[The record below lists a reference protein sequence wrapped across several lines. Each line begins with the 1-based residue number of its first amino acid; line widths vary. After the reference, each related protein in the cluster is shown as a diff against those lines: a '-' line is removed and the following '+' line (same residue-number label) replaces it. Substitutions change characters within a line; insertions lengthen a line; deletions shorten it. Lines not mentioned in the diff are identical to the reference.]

1 MCPWTTKP
9 PLHFGCNPH
18 PEPDMVS
25 ESNQILLGGL
35 IMRMR
40 SLTALR
46 PIVNKYK
53 NLISCQYSENQIGL
67 EN

>member
-1 MCPWTTKP
+1 
-9 PLHFGCNPH
+9 
-18 PEPDMVS
+18 MVS